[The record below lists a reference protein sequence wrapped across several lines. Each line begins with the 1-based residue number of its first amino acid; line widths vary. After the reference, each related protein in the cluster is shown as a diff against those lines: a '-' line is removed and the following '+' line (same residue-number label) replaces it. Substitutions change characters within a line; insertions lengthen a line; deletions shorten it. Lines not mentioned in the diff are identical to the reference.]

1 MPDSGALNAADKP
14 AAAAQT
20 VGHTLRARRTNLN
33 GRPLTAE
40 RQTKQRAQ
48 QSTDETDWQNRLP
61 THLQAA
67 YHHAVGLRDA
77 AATSHR
83 LLADHPRDRQR
94 GRHRG
99 NRPRRNQPRGLANP
113 RIYPTGRIRAVFDA
127 ETVYDNQ
134 QS

>member
-1 MPDSGALNAADKP
+1 MPDSGALNA

-83 LLADHPRDRQR
+83 LLADHPRDC
-94 GRHRG
+94 
-99 NRPRRNQPRGLANP
+99 
-113 RIYPTGRIRAVFDA
+113 
-127 ETVYDNQ
+127 
-134 QS
+134 

>member
-1 MPDSGALNAADKP
+1 MLLHVLTAAT
-14 AAAAQT
+14 AQT

-33 GRPLTAE
+33 RRPLTTE

-83 LLADHPRDRQR
+83 LLADPPRDRQR